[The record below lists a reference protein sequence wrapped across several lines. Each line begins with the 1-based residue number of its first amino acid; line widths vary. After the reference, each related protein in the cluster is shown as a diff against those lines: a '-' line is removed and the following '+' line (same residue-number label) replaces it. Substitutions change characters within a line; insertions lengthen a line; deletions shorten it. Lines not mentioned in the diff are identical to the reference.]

1 MVEGPSRV
9 RALNGPFR
17 YLRALWQFKELP
29 DGGAE
34 VTFNMNYEFKNPVIA
49 LTVGRFF
56 DKAFRH
62 LVDAFKNRADALLRS
77 EKLRKSSA
85 SS

>member
-1 MVEGPSRV
+1 MEVSFALVREAYISEIVGEHGRRSIRV

-34 VTFNMNYEFKNPVIA
+34 VTFNMNYEFENPVIA

-62 LVDAFKNRADALLRS
+62 LV
-77 EKLRKSSA
+77 
-85 SS
+85 